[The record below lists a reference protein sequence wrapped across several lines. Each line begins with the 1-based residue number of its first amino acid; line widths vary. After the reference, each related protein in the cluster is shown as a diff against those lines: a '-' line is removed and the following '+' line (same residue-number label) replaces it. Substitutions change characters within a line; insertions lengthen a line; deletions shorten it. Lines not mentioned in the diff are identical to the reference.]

1 MVPIAD
7 LVLNILKDVVGDLV
21 LGYSNEIIFALVVAS
36 LADPY
41 RIALLAGHIRYV
53 LEVFQPHFLVWTF
66 FEAGLIG
73 VDEGFCQV
81 RTMISKD
88 TLFLVRVFEVVAEGI
103 DHPAAET
110 VHHWQAFSQEEED
123 H

>member
-53 LEVFQPHFLVWTF
+53 LEVFHPHFLVWRF

-81 RTMISKD
+81 
-88 TLFLVRVFEVVAEGI
+88 
-103 DHPAAET
+103 
-110 VHHWQAFSQEEED
+110 
-123 H
+123 